1 MVTLGLNGMEV
12 QAEEGWT
19 LLETARFYG
28 IQIPTLCYHDGLSPQ
43 GACRLC
49 LVELGEE
56 GDSKLVSS
64 CTYPAEEGLLVRTD
78 SKRVLQA
85 RKLMV
90 ELLISICPSSKTIQD
105 LASRL
110 GVQKLRFKPR
120 YEDCILCGLCVR
132 MCQEQM
138 DARAIGFIN
147 RGETLE
153 IATPFDMK
161 SEVCR
166 QCGACMY
173 VCPACEL
180 RCQGPEPPGDICGA
194 CLTLEPTCIESYPDL
209 MCYMAGAGECGT
221 CVREPPRET
230 GGKK

>member
-1 MVTLGLNGMEV
+1 MVKLSLNGAEV

-28 IQIPTLCYHDGLSPQ
+28 IEIPTLCYHDGLSPC

-49 LVELGEE
+49 LVEVGDE

-64 CTYPAEEGLLVRTD
+64 CTYPVEEGLSVRTD
-78 SKRVLQA
+78 SERVL
-85 RKLMV
+85 RTRMLMV
-90 ELLISICPSSKTIQD
+90 ELLLSICPSSKTIQD
-105 LASRL
+105 LASQL
-110 GVQKLRFKPR
+110 GIQELRFRPR

-132 MCQEQM
+132 MCEEQM
-138 DARAIGFIN
+138 DGRAIGFVD
-147 RGETLE
+147 RGENLRVS
-153 IATPFDMK
+153 TPFDLK

-173 VCPACEL
+173 ICPACEL

-194 CLTLEPTCIESYPDL
+194 CLTLEPTCIEFYPDL

-221 CVREPPRET
+221 CLREKPET
-230 GGKK
+230 K